1 MILSTPRLGGM
12 AGYREI
18 ADALRSAI
26 EQGELAPGAKVPT
39 EHELAE
45 TYRVSR
51 ETVRRALADLRAA
64 GVIES
69 ARAAG
74 TRVAAAPVRLA
85 LTRYAAVADPDRARS
100 SLGPWETACADQGV
114 TGTVETVSVE
124 HLPAPAH
131 IAAHLDLPP
140 GTTVVRRQRHHLA
153 DGHVAQL
160 QEAWLP
166 AALVAGTPLAGRG
179 KVVGGVYAALTA
191 AGVHLGTASEELS
204 ARPVTATER
213 ETLNMATVGWV
224 LEVWRT
230 TRDINGRPVES
241 LHVVSDA
248 RRVRY
253 VYDDLPLRSARAD
266 DRPGSGGDA
275 GSD

>member
-1 MILSTPRLGGM
+1 M

-39 EHELAE
+39 EYELAE
-45 TYRVSR
+45 TYQVSR

-64 GVIES
+64 GLIES

-85 LTRYAAVADPDRARS
+85 LTRYAAVADPDRSRS

-114 TGTVETVSVE
+114 AGTVETMSVE

-131 IAAHLDLPP
+131 IAARLDLPP

-153 DGHVAQL
+153 DGHVVQL
-160 QEAWLP
+160 QNAWLP
-166 AALVAGTPLAGRG
+166 AALVADTPLAGRG

-191 AGVHLGTASEELS
+191 AGVRLGTTSEELS
-204 ARPVTATER
+204 ARPVTAAER
-213 ETLNMATVGWV
+213 TSLSMATGGWV

-230 TRDINGRPVES
+230 TRDVIGRPVEV
-241 LHVVSDA
+241 LCVVSDA

-253 VYDDLPLRSARAD
+253 VYDELPIRNTRGHSGPATRAD
-266 DRPGSGGDA
+266 GD
-275 GSD
+275 GD